1 MSPAAAEAPSKKR
14 KICKHCKCNQKRCAY
29 WFNLRKQRIQQEAKQ
44 PACQMKTH
52 PVLKT
57 LDTLELLGLPSSV
70 MLMYQR
76 QTQDLRRQRSP
87 SSVGRCDETSPKQI
101 AALKI
106 GNF

>member
-1 MSPAAAEAPSKKR
+1 MSPAAAKAPSKKR
-14 KICKHCKCNQKRCAY
+14 KICKHCKYNQKLCAY
-29 WFNLRKQRIQQEAKQ
+29 WFNLRKHRIQQEAKQ
-44 PACQMKTH
+44 SACQM
-52 PVLKT
+52 KT

>member
-1 MSPAAAEAPSKKR
+1 
-14 KICKHCKCNQKRCAY
+14 
-29 WFNLRKQRIQQEAKQ
+29 
-44 PACQMKTH
+44 MKTH

-57 LDTLELLGLPSSV
+57 LNTLELLGLPSSV

-76 QTQDLRRQRSP
+76 QTQDLKRQRLP